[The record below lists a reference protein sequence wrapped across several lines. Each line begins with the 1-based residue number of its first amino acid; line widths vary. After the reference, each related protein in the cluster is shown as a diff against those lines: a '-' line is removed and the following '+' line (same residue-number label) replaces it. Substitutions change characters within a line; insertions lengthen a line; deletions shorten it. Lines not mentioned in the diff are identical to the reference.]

1 MYESLSGKFLSPE
14 TFSALA
20 TTVRGS
26 GNCRVT
32 QAEGNVSVRVDEQPA
47 IGPASTIF
55 WIKCTGSQLMD
66 SEIQN
71 YRYSY
76 SWTEV
81 TPTHS
86 KLDLGTKPKSS
97 DYTVV
102 EGPTMATESAARR
115 SGSVTINPAFNMAE
129 LNHTIQ
135 PGPAKPWM
143 VYQHDI
149 NNTTN
154 AYPPNHKP
162 CRPGTFNLEGVVSHN
177 DDFVT
182 IGYEMTD
189 PETNEVVTWF
199 DKMGTHQGPC

>member
-1 MYESLSGKFLSPE
+1 MFEIASGSYLTRE
-14 TFSALA
+14 MLQELA
-20 TTVRGS
+20 YLPRVTGG
-26 GNCRVT
+26 GNCHVT
-32 QAEGNVSVRVDEQPA
+32 HAEENVAIWVDDGLEV
-47 IGPASTIF
+47 GPSSAIF
-55 WIKCTGSQLMD
+55 WIMCTGSQLMD
-66 SEIQN
+66 STILGTN
-71 YRYSY
+71 YRYAY

-81 TPTHS
+81 TPVHNV
-86 KLDLGTKPKSS
+86 KAK
-97 DYTVV
+97 DYTARP
-102 EGPTMATESAARR
+102 GPSIATSASVRR

-129 LNHTIQ
+129 MNHTIQ

-149 NNTTN
+149 NNTTS

-162 CRPGTFNLEGVVSHN
+162 CRPGTYNLEGVVSHI

-199 DKMGTHQGPC
+199 DKMGTHQGAC